1 MKKLFVFFL
10 LLNFSLRAEDLA
22 YFQKF
27 FDETKDFTHDP
38 EYPESV
44 LVNSRNDLWQ
54 VIEDGE
60 GRAQG
65 VLLIFSL
72 KEEGKYSFYK
82 VDMVHKWEN
91 NRRFVK
97 LGPCKAYNG
106 KWEHREGKLFLDK
119 HIALKAAYEDG
130 QNLMTPEFLD
140 LALPSHLSNLKIL
153 IAKNGFDSFGNS
165 LAQSDFQCVGFVL
178 PFWIPIPEK
187 RPW

>member
-1 MKKLFVFFL
+1 MKRIIFLIFFISFNL
-10 LLNFSLRAEDLA
+10 YAEELA

-38 EYPESV
+38 DYPETV
-44 LVNSRNDLWQ
+44 LVNAKNDLWQ
-54 VIEDGE
+54 VVQDGE
-60 GRAQG
+60 HAQG
-65 VLLIFSL
+65 VLFVFSL

-82 VDMVHKWEN
+82 VDVVHKWEN

-97 LGPCKAYNG
+97 LGPCKAFNG
-106 KWEHREGKLFLDK
+106 KWEHRDGKLFLDK

-130 QNLMTPEFLD
+130 QNLLSPEFLN
-140 LALPSHLSNLKIL
+140 LSLPSHLANLKIL

-165 LAQSDFQCVGFVL
+165 LAKNDFQCVGFVL